1 MNVTEL
7 ITSIGKRKEALGIT
21 NQMISEASGVP
32 KSTVD
37 RVLRGETRDPSAQ
50 TVLDMAYTVGYRLVN
65 DNDLQPE
72 PVTDTATIMQMLTRE
87 NRLKTIQSNALIAA
101 KDRTIEDK
109 SRWVKFLTAATITFA
124 VLLIVT
130 WAGIALLMH
139 YDMTHLDVGYFR

>member
-7 ITSIGKRKEALGIT
+7 ITSIGKKKEALGIT
-21 NQMISEASGVP
+21 NQMLSEASGVP

>member
-1 MNVTEL
+1 MNVNEL
-7 ITSIGKRKEALGIT
+7 ITSIGKRKEELGIT
-21 NQMISEASGVP
+21 NQMISEVSGVP

-37 RVLRGETRDPSAQ
+37 RILRGETRDPSAQ

-109 SRWVKFLTAATITFA
+109 SRWVKFLAAATITFA